1 MPFYYKIDKE
11 SRLVMSTGSSV
22 LTVADSLAHQDEL
35 LKDPDFDPTF
45 SQLMDLTHVTKLEH
59 TSEDVRRV
67 AQRSVFSP
75 NSRRAI
81 LVTADV
87 AFGVAR
93 EFEMLRETLGET
105 GIRVFRELDD
115 ALECSGQKRHGLK
128 IVCT

>member
-11 SRLVMSTGSSV
+11 RGLVMSTGAGV
-22 LTVADSLAHQDEL
+22 LTVANSLAHQDEL
-35 LKDPDFDPTF
+35 LKDPDFDSSF

-81 LVTADV
+81 LVSADV
-87 AFGVAR
+87 AFGIAR
-93 EFEMLRETLGET
+93 MFAMLREANGEKD
-105 GIRVFRELDD
+105 IRVFRDLDD
-115 ALECSGQKRHGLK
+115 ALEWVLAKN
-128 IVCT
+128 VTA

>member
-11 SRLVMSTGSSV
+11 SRLVMSTASSV

-35 LKDPDFDPTF
+35 LKDPDFDPF

-93 EFEMLRETLGET
+93 AYQQRPAPKMKSLQWLGV
-105 GIRVFRELDD
+105 R
-115 ALECSGQKRHGLK
+115 GQ
-128 IVCT
+128 